1 MAYQALYR
9 AYRPK
14 TFADMVGQDV
24 ITKTLQNAIASGQ
37 TAHAYLFAG
46 PRGTGKTSAAKIF
59 AREINGLDAQT
70 PDDQAPDIIEIDAAS
85 NNGVDEIRN
94 IRDGANY
101 APIAAPFKIYIIDE
115 VHMLSTGAFNALL
128 KTLEEPPANVKFLL
142 ATTDPQKIPAT
153 VLSRVQRFD
162 FKRIDQTTIQA
173 RLQVVL
179 DDQKIAYE
187 QDALR
192 IIANAAEGGMRDA
205 LSILDQVIAYGA
217 DQVTVDNALQVTGSV
232 TMQQLWQYLQAVA
245 QQQTQEALQL
255 LQTIL
260 LDGKDAQRFVADVM
274 SLIRDVMLAQAA
286 PDLVKSALPL
296 ADLQALQAQ
305 INLSRLQDMM
315 LTLDEVAK
323 QLLQTR
329 QSDVYLELLTVRLS
343 VVGGALTTT
352 QPVTPA
358 PQESRN
364 VQPAQPVVPASEQ
377 PIQPAQPQDQP
388 KDTPVA
394 PKKQPVADSQVLSQD
409 ELDEASQETVSNND
423 ANDNVAPEVSLPEA
437 SHSSDDAA
445 QEPAMTPPAAAN
457 QFVNE
462 STVVMQPVAR
472 QGERA
477 VRAVLMQANRDA
489 VANMK
494 QQWATVLQE
503 LTVKEQGLLT
513 TAEVVAASQ
522 QGFVLAFDLPPLQQQ
537 AVIDVA
543 LQNHLQTQLQTLDL
557 PDLGV
562 YITKDQWQQFRSDY
576 VAELK
581 SGVTIPT
588 IDLLQEPV
596 VQAPEQSNTQ
606 ADTDNVAQESVEEP
620 IIAEAV
626 AQFGDL
632 VEIHDN

>member
-162 FKRIDQTTIQA
+162 FKRIDQATIQA

-179 DDQKIAYE
+179 ADQNIAYE
-187 QDALR
+187 ADALR

-232 TMQQLWQYLQAVA
+232 TMQQLWQYLQAVVH
-245 QQQTQEALQL
+245 QQTQEALQL
-255 LQTIL
+255 LQAIL

-296 ADLQALQAQ
+296 TDLQALQAQ
-305 INLSRLQDMM
+305 ISLARLQDMM

-343 VVGGALTTT
+343 VVNGEIASGTTPT
-352 QPVTPA
+352 PPAPKQQPVAQSA
-358 PQESRN
+358 PQTATETTALPSQADEPVAQAENQVSVAADNLSADLEQAVAPILPPEDTESQAAS
-364 VQPAQPVVPASEQ
+364 VHVPASST
-377 PIQPAQPQDQP
+377 PISEDAAPAQNLQTAVEPAQRSVETTQTAQPA
-388 KDTPVA
+388 
-394 PKKQPVADSQVLSQD
+394 
-409 ELDEASQETVSNND
+409 
-423 ANDNVAPEVSLPEA
+423 
-437 SHSSDDAA
+437 
-445 QEPAMTPPAAAN
+445 
-457 QFVNE
+457 
-462 STVVMQPVAR
+462 STHLQPVAR
-472 QGERA
+472 EGERA

-489 VANMK
+489 VGKIK
-494 QQWATVLQE
+494 QQWATLLQN
-503 LTVKEQGLLT
+503 LSIKEQGLLT

-537 AVIDVA
+537 AVQDVA
-543 LQNHLQTQLQTLDL
+543 LQNHLQAQLQTLDL

-576 VAELK
+576 VAALK
-581 SGVTIPT
+581 SGETIPP
-588 IDLLQEPV
+588 IELLQEPV
-596 VQAPEQSNTQ
+596 VDAPEDQQ
-606 ADTDNVAQESVEEP
+606 ATMAPVVEPKVVDNPVIS
-620 IIAEAV
+620 EAV